1 MPFDI
6 IPGMIEE
13 YVIQHTS
20 AEGDVLR
27 EINKETVKHHAEPHM
42 LSGHVQGR
50 VLSFISMMV
59 QPKYVLEI
67 GTMTGYSALC
77 LAEGLQQDGELH
89 TIELRKADADIALRN
104 FKLAQKDKTIILH
117 EGNAKEIIPTL
128 PYKWDLVFIDADK
141 VSYIDYYELVLQQL
155 SSKGFIIADNVLY
168 HGEVIQNP
176 IKGKN
181 AKAIHAFNN
190 HVANDDRVKQVVLT
204 VRDGLLIIKKK

>member
-1 MPFDI
+1 MSFDI

-13 YVIQHTS
+13 YVIKHTS
-20 AEGDVLR
+20 PEEDVIS
-27 EINKETVKHHAEPHM
+27 EINKETVKNHAEPHM

-50 VLSFISMMV
+50 VLSFISTMM

-77 LAEGLQQDGELH
+77 LAEGVQQDGELH

-141 VSYIDYYELVLQQL
+141 VSYIDYYELVLPQL
-155 SSKGFIIADNVLY
+155 SGKGIIIADNVLY

-190 HVANDDRVKQVVLT
+190 HVANDPRVEQVILT

>member
-141 VSYIDYYELVLQQL
+141 VSYIDYYELVLPQL

-181 AKAIHAFNN
+181 AKAIHAFNK